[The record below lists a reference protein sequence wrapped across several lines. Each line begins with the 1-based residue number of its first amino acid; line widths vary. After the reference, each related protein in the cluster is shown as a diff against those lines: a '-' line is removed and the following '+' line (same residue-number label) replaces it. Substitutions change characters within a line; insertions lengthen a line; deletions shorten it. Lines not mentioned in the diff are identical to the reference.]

1 MRRTASAWATGLL
14 LAGCWLVAAPVAAE
28 VVDEIVAIINGDIL
42 TKSDL
47 EDQEQVLISEAYSR
61 LTGSELDQQVEG
73 IRGAILMELI
83 DNKIVLHRGQA
94 HFDLE
99 RMASAYFDAFLEQQG
114 IASEEEAGRLLAQEG
129 MTVEEFKQR
138 MLERFAPDE
147 LVRMEVR
154 GRISIGDK
162 EVEAYYAEHPDEFIE
177 PLTVTI
183 REIVLLA
190 DTEAKREE
198 RRAEA
203 ERVRE
208 QALEQDFETLAK
220 AVSEA
225 GTRDDG
231 GLMGPLSRG
240 DLSQQL
246 EEVTFGLAVGEVSQT
261 LETPY
266 GFHLI
271 RIESRSSPDPIPLEE
286 VKEDLRRHL
295 GELRFI
301 TEYQEYIV
309 KARKDAEWCVKSGYR
324 DRVPGDVGAETC
336 DTM

>member
-1 MRRTASAWATGLL
+1 VTGLL
-14 LAGCWLVAAPVAAE
+14 LAACGLVGTPVVAE
-28 VVDEIVAIINGDIL
+28 VVDEIVAVVNGDIL

-47 EDQEQVLISEAYSR
+47 EDQEQMMISEAYSR
-61 LTGSELDQQVEG
+61 LTGSELDQQVQV
-73 IRGAILMELI
+73 IRDAILMELI

-94 HFDLE
+94 HFDLD
-99 RMASAYFDAFLEQQG
+99 RMADSYFEAFLEQQG
-114 IASEEEAGRLLAQEG
+114 IAGEEEAARLLAREG
-129 MTVEEFKQR
+129 MTVEGFKQR

-147 LVRMEVR
+147 LIRMEVR
-154 GRISIGDK
+154 GRISVGDK
-162 EVEAYYAEHPDEFIE
+162 QIDAYYADHPDEFIE

-190 DTEAKREE
+190 DTDAERGE
-198 RRAEA
+198 RRDEA

-208 QALEQDFETLAK
+208 QALTQDFAALAK
-220 AVSEA
+220 AVSES

-231 GLMGPLSRG
+231 GLMGPLAQG

-246 EEVTFGLAVGEVSQT
+246 EDAAFSLGVGEVSEI

-271 RIESRSSPDPIPLEE
+271 RIESRSSQEPVDLEE
-286 VKEDLRRHL
+286 VREDLRRHL
-295 GELRFI
+295 EDVRFI
-301 TEYQEYIV
+301 TEYAAYIE
-309 KARKDAEWCVKSGYR
+309 KARKDAEWCIKSGYR
-324 DRVPGDVGAETC
+324 DRVPDEIAAQTC